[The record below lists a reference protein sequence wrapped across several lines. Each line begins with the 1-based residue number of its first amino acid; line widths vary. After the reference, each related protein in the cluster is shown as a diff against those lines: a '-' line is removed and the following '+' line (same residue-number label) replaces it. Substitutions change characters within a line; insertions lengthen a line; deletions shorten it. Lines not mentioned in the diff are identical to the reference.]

1 MQNNIQ
7 NKTLIAVG
15 KNGEEYEFKVQNSY
29 QYSTKGC
36 KLTIELIEEADGF
49 MLFSCEGVR
58 YPVEIVS
65 RKLNNY
71 EVLVNGVS
79 YNFTVETPFSLKR
92 REILAANQPVSDG
105 EDVCAPMPGKIVSII
120 AQEGMEVNPG
130 DPLLV
135 LEAMKMQ
142 NTLTASVKGV
152 VKTVA
157 AKAGAT
163 VGKDELLV
171 EIKKA

>member
-1 MQNNIQ
+1 M
-7 NKTLIAVG
+7 
-15 KNGEEYEFKVQNSY
+15 
-29 QYSTKGC
+29 
-36 KLTIELIEEADGF
+36 
-49 MLFSCEGVR
+49 
-58 YPVEIVS
+58 
-65 RKLNNY
+65 
-71 EVLVNGVS
+71 
-79 YNFTVETPFSLKR
+79 
-92 REILAANQPVSDG
+92 SDG

>member
-1 MQNNIQ
+1 MENNIQ

-15 KNGEEYEFKVQNSY
+15 KNGEEYEFQVQNSY
-29 QYSTKGC
+29 EYSTKGR
-36 KLTIELIEEADGF
+36 KLKIEIIEEADGI
-49 MLFSCEGVR
+49 LLLSCEGVR

-65 RKLNNY
+65 RKLNAY

-92 REILAANQPVSDG
+92 RQILAANKPISDS
-105 EDVCAPMPGKIVSII
+105 EEVCAPMPGKIVNVI
-120 AQEGMEVNPG
+120 AKVGQEVNPG

-142 NTLTASVKGV
+142 NTLTATIKGV
-152 VKTVA
+152 VKEIHAKVGTTVS
-157 AKAGAT
+157 
-163 VGKDELLV
+163 KDELLID
-171 EIKKA
+171 IKI